1 MISSSTRS
9 MSSKP
14 IPLEDGYSAEFD
26 SVDKFEWYKI
36 IDQFSDANIY
46 QTWSYD
52 AIRCGEEKISHLVLR
67 VADEII
73 AAAQARIVRL
83 PFVGM
88 GAAYVRWGPFWQPR
102 NQNADPTVFR
112 MAVRALRNEYVCRR
126 GLILRIFPLLYDD
139 NSKIC
144 LESLL
149 QEGYTRVSEKNRART
164 LILDIQPPIKELRKN
179 MHQKWRNC
187 LNKAERNQL
196 EVIEGCD
203 DSLFVDFIEIYR
215 ELLRRKKFQEPSDIN
230 EFRIIQKELPTEFKM
245 RIFLSRSNG
254 ISSAGAIF
262 TAIGDTGVY
271 LFGATNDEGM
281 KNNGSYLLQW
291 KAIQWMKNNGCR
303 YYNLNGIN
311 PLTNPGS
318 YRFKSRLSGKSGK
331 DVYYL
336 GRFDCYSGAISA
348 ALAQTA
354 DLVFPFMKKVIS
366 ISGLRSRSKPRKS

>member
-1 MISSSTRS
+1 

-14 IPLEDGYSAEFD
+14 IPLENGYTAEID
-26 SVDKFEWYKI
+26 SVDKHEWYKI

-67 VADEII
+67 VADKII
-73 AAAQARIVRL
+73 AAAQARIARIPVL
-83 PFVGM
+83 GV
-88 GAAYVRWGPFWQPR
+88 GAAYVRWGPFWRPR
-102 NQNADPTVFR
+102 NQNADPIIFR
-112 MAVRALRNEYVCRR
+112 MAIRALRNEYVCRR
-126 GLILRIFPLLYDD
+126 GLILRIFPVLYDD
-139 NSKIC
+139 NSNLC

-149 QEGYTRVSEKNRART
+149 KEGYARISEKNRART
-164 LILDIQPPIKELRKN
+164 LILDIQPPIEELRKN

-203 DSLFVDFIEIYR
+203 DSLFVDFIGIYR
-215 ELLRRKKFQEPSDIN
+215 ELLRRKKFSEPNDIN
-230 EFRIIQKELPTEFKM
+230 EFRIIQKELSTEFKM
-245 RIFLSRSNG
+245 RVFLSRSDG
-254 ISSAGAIF
+254 FSSAGAIF

-311 PLTNPGS
+311 PVTNPGT
-318 YRFKSRLSGKSGK
+318 YRFKSRLSGKCGK

-336 GRFDCYSGAISA
+336 GRFDCFSGAINT
-348 ALAQTA
+348 ALARTA
-354 DLVFPFMKKVIS
+354 ELVYPFTKKVIS
-366 ISGLRSRSKPRKS
+366 ISRP

>member
-1 MISSSTRS
+1 MN
-9 MSSKP
+9 SKP
-14 IPLEDGYSAEFD
+14 IPLEAEYTAEID
-26 SVDKFEWYKI
+26 TVDKYDWYKI

-52 AIRCGEEKISHLVLR
+52 EIRCGEDKISHLVLR
-67 VADEII
+67 MADKIV

-83 PFVGM
+83 PLLGV
-88 GAAYVRWGPFWQPR
+88 GAAYVRWGPFWQLR
-102 NQNADPTVFR
+102 NQTADLAVFR
-112 MAVRALRNEYVCRR
+112 NVIRALRNEYVCRR
-126 GLILRIFPLLYDD
+126 GLILRIFPVLYDD
-139 NSKIC
+139 NSNLC
-144 LESLL
+144 LESVLK
-149 QEGYTRVSEKNRART
+149 EGYTRVCEKNRART
-164 LILDIQPPIKELRKN
+164 LILDIQPPIEELRKN

-187 LNKAERNQL
+187 LNRAERNQL

-215 ELLRRKKFQEPSDIN
+215 ELLRRKKFQEPNDIN
-230 EFRIIQKELPTEFKM
+230 EFRKIQKELPTEFKM

-254 ISSAGAIF
+254 ISSSGAIF

-291 KAIQWMKNNGCR
+291 KAIQWMKNSGCQ

-331 DVYYL
+331 DVYFL
-336 GRFDCYSGAISA
+336 GRFDCYSGVISA

-354 DLVFPFMKKVIS
+354 DLVFPFMKKVVS
-366 ISGLRSRSKPRKS
+366 VSGLRS